1 MQQHEF
7 DAFSE
12 MLQAVAE
19 YCGKPLSPGVIAI

>member
-19 YCGKPLSPGVIAI
+19 YCGKPLLDGLR